1 MVAGRLAAAVALVV
15 ATGCSDDSA
24 GSRPLV
30 HEQRLASGKVVKV
43 VSCLLAWGV
52 EHDERHPDQD
62 AFTLEYLSA
71 VPRDPPR
78 ELEREALEVFELIR
92 PISEEWRL
100 SLATVTALRT
110 AERTGTYDVFVFKRS
125 AEGAWSHSSQSIT
138 RNKE

>member
-1 MVAGRLAAAVALVV
+1 MRLIGAVFTLVV
-15 ATGCSDDSA
+15 ATGCVGDSS
-24 GSRPLV
+24 GFRTPV
-30 HEQRLASGKVVKV
+30 REQRLASGKVVKV
-43 VSCLLAWGV
+43 ISCLLAWGV

-62 AFTLEYLSA
+62 AFALEYLSSTPR
-71 VPRDPPR
+71 VPPE